1 MVARAHPHSRGENSS
16 EAGDEK
22 GSTGSSPLTRGK
34 PRAEVR
40 LDGLNG
46 LIPTHAGKTRMIFR
60 ASALHTAHP
69 HSRGENR
76 AFDVLAVGRMGSSP
90 LTRGK
95 QGFLA
100 LVERG
105 TGLIP
110 THAGKTMVSSVFI
123 GRPWAHPHSR
133 GENKRAEL
141 FDRALDG
148 SSPLTRG
155 KPVSAGRRVCSL
167 GLIPTHAGKTAYARR
182 RPPSPGAHPHSRG
195 ENSRVSASAPS
206 GMGSSPLTRG
216 KHAHPRRRQDLQG
229 LIPTH
234 AGKTAS
240 RLAWASRAA
249 AHPHSRG
256 ENSVFR
262 LARL

>member
-1 MVARAHPHSRGENSS
+1 
-16 EAGDEK
+16 
-22 GSTGSSPLTRGK
+22 
-34 PRAEVR
+34 
-40 LDGLNG
+40 
-46 LIPTHAGKTRMIFR
+46 MIFR

-133 GENKRAEL
+133 GEN
-141 FDRALDG
+141 
-148 SSPLTRG
+148 
-155 KPVSAGRRVCSL
+155 PVER
-167 GLIPTHAGKTAYARR
+167 
-182 RPPSPGAHPHSRG
+182 SPG
-195 ENSRVSASAPS
+195 
-206 GMGSSPLTRG
+206 
-216 KHAHPRRRQDLQG
+216 
-229 LIPTH
+229 
-234 AGKTAS
+234 
-240 RLAWASRAA
+240 
-249 AHPHSRG
+249 
-256 ENSVFR
+256 
-262 LARL
+262 

>member
-1 MVARAHPHSRGENSS
+1 MTVTRNARILGNKLGFSIAGKDYWSDISSYELAPETSDKDVVTFADALSGASSAWKLKGKAIVSFDAGSFWDMLWQQAGRTVEVLVAPFGNKVATAKQPHFKIKAKIGVKPSISS

-95 QGFLA
+95 
-100 LVERG
+100 
-105 TGLIP
+105 
-110 THAGKTMVSSVFI
+110 
-123 GRPWAHPHSR
+123 
-133 GENKRAEL
+133 
-141 FDRALDG
+141 
-148 SSPLTRG
+148 PLTR
-155 KPVSAGRRVCSL
+155 
-167 GLIPTHAGKTAYARR
+167 
-182 RPPSPGAHPHSRG
+182 
-195 ENSRVSASAPS
+195 
-206 GMGSSPLTRG
+206 
-216 KHAHPRRRQDLQG
+216 
-229 LIPTH
+229 
-234 AGKTAS
+234 
-240 RLAWASRAA
+240 
-249 AHPHSRG
+249 
-256 ENSVFR
+256 
-262 LARL
+262 